1 MHMGKITINDT
12 KDSTWGVDTNLKE
25 FEKAIS
31 SNTRSL
37 TEQEIDRMLGSDEQG
52 QDSEEKHG

>member
-1 MHMGKITINDT
+1 MVKITINDT
-12 KDSTWGVDTNLKE
+12 KDSTWGATTNLKE

-37 TEQEIDRMLGSDEQG
+37 TQQEIDRMLGDDERG
-52 QDSEEKHG
+52 RDSESHS